1 MRKVL
6 VGVMAAMMAAGML
19 AACGG
24 SESSDSETVKKNE
37 TVEGKVSDTNE
48 KKVLDVVWFS
58 DGKEGES
65 FKRLTEKYTE
75 THPDIQF
82 EMIEVPYSELENKLK
97 NMVNADEQPALTR
110 LANIGTFQNQLLD
123 LSEYID
129 ADAFRNN
136 FGSGLQYEFDGKILG
151 APMDITANGLVYNKT
166 AFEQA
171 GVSVPKSEDE
181 VWTWD
186 EFEDALK
193 TVMANS
199 DCKYGMVVDLS
210 PQRFTTLMYEA
221 GGSMLTEDLS
231 ASNFKSEGVKR
242 SVEWFKHLHDEG
254 IIPTSVWLGSENP
267 NEMFRTGQVATHLA
281 GSWMVSN
288 YKEEISDFEWG
299 VTYLPKDVQRASIP
313 GGKYISAFQGSGV
326 EQEAAEFIEWLSQP
340 ENNAEYC
347 LENYYLSQ
355 VKGNE
360 TLDYDFGSEYFELFS
375 NELKATDLQPGAEW
389 GYQEFTTL
397 VQTDLKA
404 GVQDVMAGNI
414 TVDEFIENM
423 DALITESLAELN

>member
-6 VGVMAAMMAAGML
+6 VGVMAAIMAAGML

-24 SESSDSETVKKNE
+24 SESSDSETMKKNE

-186 EFEDALK
+186 CLLY
-193 TVMANS
+193 T
-199 DCKYGMVVDLS
+199 S
-210 PQRFTTLMYEA
+210 PSPR
-221 GGSMLTEDLS
+221 D
-231 ASNFKSEGVKR
+231 
-242 SVEWFKHLHDEG
+242 
-254 IIPTSVWLGSENP
+254 
-267 NEMFRTGQVATHLA
+267 
-281 GSWMVSN
+281 
-288 YKEEISDFEWG
+288 
-299 VTYLPKDVQRASIP
+299 
-313 GGKYISAFQGSGV
+313 
-326 EQEAAEFIEWLSQP
+326 
-340 ENNAEYC
+340 
-347 LENYYLSQ
+347 
-355 VKGNE
+355 
-360 TLDYDFGSEYFELFS
+360 
-375 NELKATDLQPGAEW
+375 
-389 GYQEFTTL
+389 
-397 VQTDLKA
+397 
-404 GVQDVMAGNI
+404 
-414 TVDEFIENM
+414 
-423 DALITESLAELN
+423 

>member
-1 MRKVL
+1 M
-6 VGVMAAMMAAGML
+6 
-19 AACGG
+19 
-24 SESSDSETVKKNE
+24 
-37 TVEGKVSDTNE
+37 
-48 KKVLDVVWFS
+48 DVVWFS

-267 NEMFRTGQVATHLA
+267 NEMFEPVRLRLILRKLDFPKIQREVLRRTLICFYRGTDIVNIGLHFFLKNVRPYA
-281 GSWMVSN
+281 
-288 YKEEISDFEWG
+288 
-299 VTYLPKDVQRASIP
+299 ASC
-313 GGKYISAFQGSGV
+313 S
-326 EQEAAEFIEWLSQP
+326 EA
-340 ENNAEYC
+340 
-347 LENYYLSQ
+347 
-355 VKGNE
+355 
-360 TLDYDFGSEYFELFS
+360 
-375 NELKATDLQPGAEW
+375 
-389 GYQEFTTL
+389 
-397 VQTDLKA
+397 
-404 GVQDVMAGNI
+404 
-414 TVDEFIENM
+414 
-423 DALITESLAELN
+423 